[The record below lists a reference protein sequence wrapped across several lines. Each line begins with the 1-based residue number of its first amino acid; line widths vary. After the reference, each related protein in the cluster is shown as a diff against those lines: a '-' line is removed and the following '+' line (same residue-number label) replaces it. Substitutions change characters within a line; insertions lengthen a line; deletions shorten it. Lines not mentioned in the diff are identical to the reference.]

1 MLADAFGHHVE
12 QLLRFVFDDY
22 LLSYLD
28 ATAAGAASVPGGS
41 SSRSPAGLRSSGTG
55 QGPASPAAHSQA
67 EATAVCLKAAAL
79 KALAAGCVPDSDSSE
94 VPVETLRA
102 VAEIAQEL
110 EG

>member
-1 MLADAFGHHVE
+1 VE
-12 QLLRFVFDDY
+12 RLLCFVFEDY

-28 ATAAGAASVPGGS
+28 AAATGALCGPCATAEMPSSQRLFGS
-41 SSRSPAGLRSSGTG
+41 G
-55 QGPASPAAHSQA
+55 QQAMSPAANSQA
-67 EATAVCLKAAAL
+67 EATAVWLKAAAL

-102 VAEIAQEL
+102 VAKLAQEL